1 MWLIFFV
8 IALVAAI
15 VLFIHINLELNALSK
30 SVDTIVT
37 DIRKH
42 YGLE

>member
-1 MWLIFFV
+1 MWFVFFI

-15 VLFIHINLELNALSK
+15 VLFIHINLELNSLAK
-30 SVDTIVT
+30 SIDTVVAE
-37 DIRKH
+37 IRKH